1 MIKRIN
7 GKLRYYDKDGT
18 EITDGCTIE
27 YPDGKMKKVYRTT
40 EDELGI
46 DATNPAWIASGRAIP
61 CEYGIY
67 PLNERDTKVVKV
79 LAE

>member
-18 EITDGCTIE
+18 EITDSCTIE
-27 YPDGKMKKVYRTT
+27 YPDGKMEKVYRTT